1 MDGAILPDKALLSF
15 GMRDRSSTR
24 DSAWVDRRECFD
36 EQVNYNISDGCCRC
50 YMKLPRKTTRIRTR
64 TTQSKH
70 HENTSHA
77 IRIRRHVDRFD
88 TQRRLHT
95 S

>member
-36 EQVNYNISDGCCRC
+36 EQVKVREMKRRVNFKVQAVTWCWKRRFTRHSTWTAPLYGEDDVDVNYDSNDC
-50 YMKLPRKTTRIRTR
+50 
-64 TTQSKH
+64 
-70 HENTSHA
+70 
-77 IRIRRHVDRFD
+77 
-88 TQRRLHT
+88 
-95 S
+95 